1 MPPPPPPPPCG
12 RHPFRRDWALFGL
25 SVRVSVT
32 SLSSS
37 SFSAFVDDFLAIG

>member
-1 MPPPPPPPPCG
+1 MPPPPPPHCG

-25 SVRVSVT
+25 SVRVSVM
-32 SLSSS
+32 SSS